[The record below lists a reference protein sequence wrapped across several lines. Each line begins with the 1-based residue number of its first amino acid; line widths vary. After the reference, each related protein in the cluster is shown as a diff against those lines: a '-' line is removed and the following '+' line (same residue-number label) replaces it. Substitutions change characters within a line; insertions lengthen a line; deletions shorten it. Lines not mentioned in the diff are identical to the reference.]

1 MDLDLTAVE
10 SFIAVADL
18 RHFGRA
24 AGRLGVSASAL
35 TKRIQRLEAAV
46 GVPLIERDTGGY
58 TGLTPAGRRFVQFA
72 PQLLHA
78 AQAAK
83 TAASGAS
90 VETLR
95 LAVPAGVGVVAPLM
109 PRALATLELALQH
122 AHPDVTIE
130 SVPTAF
136 PELTQTS
143 SRVTST
149 WS

>member
-10 SFIAVADL
+10 AFIAVTAW

-24 AGRLGVSASAL
+24 ADELEVSVSAL
-35 TKRIQRLEAAV
+35 TKRIKRLEAAV

-58 TGLTPAGRRFVQFA
+58 GGLTPAGRRFVQFA
-72 PQLLHA
+72 PRLLHA

-83 TAASGAS
+83 TAATGAP

-109 PRALATLELALQH
+109 PQALATLELAL
-122 AHPDVTIE
+122 
-130 SVPTAF
+130 
-136 PELTQTS
+136 
-143 SRVTST
+143 
-149 WS
+149 